1 MEYPNDEVVT
11 LLIPFSKKEVLMD
24 FLGARELISVTHDDI
39 YVINELLICLEI
51 TVGDTTIPREESTGN
66 TNRKEN
72 HSDVGPNVSLDVV
85 QSFLMI
91 HGRNIDNLNISM
103 IVKISLN
110 AQGNKIET
118 QNISLKSKISDFI
131 LGCTIFS
138 KCSQIK
144 PTFLHSMCI
153 GEIRSHAKFQVSSF
167 NDLAWPPLFVNQS

>member
-110 AQGNKIET
+110 AQVNKIET
-118 QNISLKSKISDFI
+118 QNISLKSKISNFI
-131 LGCTIFS
+131 HTI
-138 KCSQIK
+138 
-144 PTFLHSMCI
+144 
-153 GEIRSHAKFQVSSF
+153 
-167 NDLAWPPLFVNQS
+167 NNQTKLKV